1 MGNYINSYS
10 NWLKIN
16 EKMVSAE
23 QAVNIAKSHGL
34 KLKPYSANN
43 PAPKTNL
50 DKFPKGAPE
59 LVSAV
64 STHGSANFES
74 DLIDI
79 VDMIQ
84 DETKITLNITG
95 GDDHFHRGRGSRHT
109 SGQAIDFVIDGTA
122 SNDDQSKIE
131 HVIIKIMKSGKY
143 PHLGMINEYKNPSGH
158 ATGGHFHLSVG
169 SSTEYSYF
177 HFVKDA
183 NGKTLTGK
191 GSDFDNKILAIGG
204 TAGNG
209 KIYQGQK
216 IDAVNVTANK
226 SNGSVI
232 TGTTETMP
240 NSSDDVVRYDIKT
253 F

>member
-1 MGNYINSYS
+1 MGNYINSY
-10 NWLKIN
+10 NRWRKVN
-16 EKMVSAE
+16 EKMVGAE
-23 QAVNIAKSHGL
+23 QAVNIAKSHGI

-43 PAPKTNL
+43 PKPVKHL
-50 DKFPKGAPE
+50 DKFPNGAPE

-79 VDMIQ
+79 VDKIQ
-84 DETKITLNITG
+84 DETKIKLNITG

-109 SGQAIDFVIDGTA
+109 SGQAIDFVVDGTA
-122 SNDDQSKIE
+122 SNDAQSKIE
-131 HVIIKIMKSGKY
+131 YEVVNIMKSGKY

-158 ATGGHFHLSVG
+158 ATAGHFHLSVG
-169 SSTEYSYF
+169 TSTEYSYF

-191 GSDFDNKILAIGG
+191 GQDFDNKILALGG
-204 TAGNG
+204 NAGSG
-209 KIYQGQK
+209 KIYQGG
-216 IDAVNVTANK
+216 DLDTVTVTANK
-226 SNGSVI
+226 PDQSDDTQI
-232 TGTTETMP
+232 TGTTDTY
-240 NSSDDVVRYDIKT
+240 SSNNIEQMKT